1 MKTASFLLAPFIAG
15 ASATIYYAGVAESGG
30 EFGAYGT
37 PGTGIPGTFGTDYQF
52 ISEAG
57 VDTHVDENH
66 LNLFRIAF
74 LLERMCPPSTGL
86 GATFDETHYG
96 HFKDAVDY
104 VTVTKGAYAILD
116 PHNYMRYND
125 PSSQPY
131 SGSVIGDTS
140 DTSAATTAQFGEF
153 WGELAARFKD
163 NEKVIFGLMNEPH
176 DMTTQLVL
184 DNNQAAIDA
193 IRAAGA
199 TNLIIMPGNSWTG
212 GHAWTEGSDPSSALM
227 NQFVDPANNTAIDI
241 HEYLDVDFSG
251 SHAECVSDPATNLA
265 DLTVWLKTNNLK
277 AFITEFGG
285 ANNTGCATML
295 EDMLNY
301 MSENEEYI
309 GWTAWAAGPFWGTN
323 SPCCTDSVQLGS
335 LEPGSTAVGGSPG
348 LYDTVWLPVFQ
359 PLVPEELQWS
369 GTASVEGGELTTFEN
384 RAKK

>member
-1 MKTASFLLAPFIAG
+1 MKTTSVLLAPFIAG

-37 PGTGIPGTFGTDYQF
+37 PGTGIPGTFGKDYQF

-86 GATFDETHYG
+86 GATFDETHFG

-125 PSSQPY
+125 PSAQPY
-131 SGSVIGDTS
+131 SGSVIGNDTS
-140 DTSAATTAQFGEF
+140 DANAASTAQFGEF
-153 WGELAARFKD
+153 WGELAGRFKD

-176 DMTTQLVL
+176 DMPTQLVL
-184 DNNQAAIDA
+184 ENNQAAINA
-193 IRAAGA
+193 IREAGA
-199 TNLIIMPGNSWTG
+199 GNLIIMPGNSWTG

-227 NQFVDPANNTAIDI
+227 NKFVDPLNNTAIDI

-251 SHAECVSDPATNLA
+251 SHAQCVSDPATNLA
-265 DLTVWLKTNNLK
+265 DLTAWLKVRTIVHCPLLC
-277 AFITEFGG
+277 FCPL
-285 ANNTGCATML
+285 ANAN
-295 EDMLNY
+295 
-301 MSENEEYI
+301 
-309 GWTAWAAGPFWGTN
+309 
-323 SPCCTDSVQLGS
+323 V
-335 LEPGSTAVGGSPG
+335 
-348 LYDTVWLPVFQ
+348 
-359 PLVPEELQWS
+359 
-369 GTASVEGGELTTFEN
+369 
-384 RAKK
+384 

>member
-1 MKTASFLLAPFIAG
+1 MKTTLALLLPFIAG

-57 VDTHVDENH
+57 VNTHVDQNH

-74 LLERMCPPSTGL
+74 LLERMCPPATGL
-86 GATFDETHYG
+86 GATFDETHFD
-96 HFKDAVDY
+96 HFKQAVDY

-125 PSSQPY
+125 PSQQPY
-131 SGSVIGDTS
+131 SGSIIGDTS
-140 DTSAATTAQFGEF
+140 DADAATTAQFAEF
-153 WGELAARFKD
+153 WGELASRFKD

-199 TNLIIMPGNSWTG
+199 DQLIIMPGNSWSG
-212 GHAWTEGSDPSSALM
+212 GHAWTEGSDPSSALL
-227 NQFVDPANNTAIDI
+227 NTFKDPANNTALDI

-251 SHAECVSDPATNLA
+251 SHAECVSDAPTNLVA
-265 DLTVWLKTNNLK
+265 LTAWLKENNLK

-285 ANNTGCATML
+285 SDNANCATL
-295 EDMLNY
+295 LTEMLNY
-301 MSENEEYI
+301 MADNEEYI

-323 SPCCTDSVQLGS
+323 SPCCTDSAQLGS
-335 LEPGSTAVGGSPG
+335 LEPGSKAANGGPS
-348 LYDTVWLPVFQ
+348 LYDSVWMPVFQ
-359 PLVPEELQWS
+359 PLVPEKLQWS
-369 GTASVEGGELTTFEN
+369 GKASIEGGELTTK
-384 RAKK
+384 A